1 MTSRARLVLV
11 LFVALTLHLS
21 LFAGIRVG
29 DAHPQVMLLIAIA
42 AGLLVGSERGALV
55 GFMAGL
61 LADLFVQTPLGL
73 AALTY
78 ALVAFTV
85 GGVQSALIRSAWW
98 IAPATA
104 LVASFAGVLLY
115 GLLGALIGQSHFVSP
130 RLVIVA
136 GWVAAMNAPLAVPLT
151 RAMGWALAAEPDS
164 AYAR

>member
-1 MTSRARLVLV
+1 MSDRFRLTVV

-21 LFAGIRVG
+21 LFAGIRIG
-29 DAHPQVMLLIAIA
+29 DAHPQVMLLIAVA
-42 AGLLVGSERGALV
+42 AGLLGGSERGALI

-78 ALVAFTV
+78 ALVGFSV
-85 GGVQSALIRSAWW
+85 GTVQSALIRSAWW
-98 IAPATA
+98 IEPLTA

-130 RLVIVA
+130 RLLIVA
-136 GWVAAMNAPLAVPLT
+136 GWVAAMNALLALPLT
-151 RAMGWALAAEPDS
+151 RAVQWSLASDPES